1 MEHLVIVGAGQSAIQ
16 CITSLRK
23 EDYPGLITLV
33 GEEEHLPYQRP
44 PLSKGFLED
53 TVSNERLYFKK
64 LEFFVENKVQLKL
77 GTKAEEIDIENNN
90 IHLSDNTKLSFDKL
104 VFATGSSVRK
114 LDFPGKDLNSIH
126 YLRGLDD
133 ALSIKKDLQ
142 TRQNIVVVGAGY
154 IGLEVAAIAAKQNK
168 SVTVIEMA
176 DRVMNRTVDPQ
187 ISDYYLKLHQKN
199 GVTFKFNT
207 SLKEIVGASNPEKVI
222 CSDGTE
228 VKADMVII
236 GAGIMPNV
244 ELAENAGLS
253 CDNGI
258 IVNEFGKTDHANIY
272 ACGDCTNHPNKLLNK
287 KIRLESVHN
296 AMEQSKTVAS
306 SIINKSIEYNQIPW
320 FWSDQYDHKLQI
332 VGLSGEHDK
341 VIMRGDMSEA
351 KFMLFYTKDEKLIAV
366 DAVNNSKE
374 FLICKKLVANKVT
387 IKADEISNPDTNL
400 NDLIE

>member
-1 MEHLVIVGAGQSAIQ
+1 MENLVIVGAGQSAIQ

-90 IHLSDNTKLSFDKL
+90 IHLSDDTKLSFDKL

-142 TRQNIVVVGAGY
+142 TRQNVVVVGAGY

-187 ISDYYLKLHQKN
+187 ISDYYLNLHQKN

-207 SLKEIVGASNPEKVI
+207 SLQEIIGKNNPEKVI

-306 SIINKSIEYNQIPW
+306 SIINKSLAYNQIPW

-332 VGLSGEHDK
+332 VGLSGDHDK

-387 IKADEISNPDTNL
+387 IKPDEISNPETNL

>member
-258 IVNEFGKTDHANIY
+258 VVNEFGKTDHANIY

-306 SIINKSIEYNQIPW
+306 SIIDKSIEYNQIPW

-341 VIMRGDMSEA
+341 VIMRGDMSDA
-351 KFMLFYTKDEKLIAV
+351 KFMLLYTKDEKLIAV

>member
-114 LDFPGKDLNSIH
+114 LDFPGKDLNSIY

-258 IVNEFGKTDHANIY
+258 VVNEFGKTDHANIY

-341 VIMRGDMSEA
+341 VIMRGDMSDA
-351 KFMLFYTKDEKLIAV
+351 KFMLLYTKDEKLIAV

>member
-1 MEHLVIVGAGQSAIQ
+1 MENLVIVGAGQSAIQ

-64 LEFFVENKVQLKL
+64 LEFFIENKVKLKL

-142 TRQNIVVVGAGY
+142 ATQNIVVVGAGY

-187 ISDYYLKLHQKN
+187 ISDYYLNLHQKN

-207 SLKEIVGASNPEKVI
+207 SLKEIIGTNNPEKVV
-222 CSDGTE
+222 CSDGSE
-228 VKADMVII
+228 VAADMVVI

-258 IVNEFGKTDHANIY
+258 VVNEFGKTDHADIY

-306 SIINKSIEYNQIPW
+306 SIINKSLAYNQIPW

-332 VGLSGEHDK
+332 VGLSGDHDK

-387 IKADEISNPDTNL
+387 IKPDEISNPATNL

>member
-258 IVNEFGKTDHANIY
+258 VVNEFGKTDHANIY

-387 IKADEISNPDTNL
+387 IKPDEISNPDTNL

>member
-1 MEHLVIVGAGQSAIQ
+1 
-16 CITSLRK
+16 
-23 EDYPGLITLV
+23 
-33 GEEEHLPYQRP
+33 
-44 PLSKGFLED
+44 
-53 TVSNERLYFKK
+53 
-64 LEFFVENKVQLKL
+64 
-77 GTKAEEIDIENNN
+77 
-90 IHLSDNTKLSFDKL
+90 
-104 VFATGSSVRK
+104 
-114 LDFPGKDLNSIH
+114 
-126 YLRGLDD
+126 
-133 ALSIKKDLQ
+133 
-142 TRQNIVVVGAGY
+142 
-154 IGLEVAAIAAKQNK
+154 
-168 SVTVIEMA
+168 MA

-258 IVNEFGKTDHANIY
+258 VVNEFGKTDHANIY

-387 IKADEISNPDTNL
+387 IKPDEVSNPDTNL

>member
-222 CSDGTE
+222 CSDGAE

-258 IVNEFGKTDHANIY
+258 VVNEFGKTDHANIY

-341 VIMRGDMSEA
+341 VIMRGDMSDA
-351 KFMLFYTKDEKLIAV
+351 KFMLLYTKDEKLIAV

>member
-1 MEHLVIVGAGQSAIQ
+1 MENLVIVGAGQSAIQ

-23 EDYPGLITLV
+23 EDYSGLITLV

-64 LEFFVENKVQLKL
+64 LEFFIENKVQLKL

-142 TRQNIVVVGAGY
+142 TKQNIVVVGAGY

-187 ISDYYLKLHQKN
+187 ISDYYLNLHQKN
-199 GVTFKFNT
+199 GVTFKLNT
-207 SLKEIVGASNPEKVI
+207 SLKEIVGTNNPEKVI

-228 VKADMVII
+228 VQADMVII

-258 IVNEFGKTDHANIY
+258 VVNEFGKTDHANIY

-306 SIINKSIEYNQIPW
+306 SIINKSLAYNQIPW

-332 VGLSGEHDK
+332 VGLSGDHDK
-341 VIMRGDMSEA
+341 VTMRGDMSEA
-351 KFMLFYTKDEKLIAV
+351 KFMMFYTKDEKLIAV

-387 IKADEISNPDTNL
+387 IKPDEISNPATNL

>member
-222 CSDGTE
+222 CSDGAE

-258 IVNEFGKTDHANIY
+258 VVNEFGKTDHANIY

-341 VIMRGDMSEA
+341 VIMRGDMSDA
-351 KFMLFYTKDEKLIAV
+351 KFMLLYTKDEKLIAV

-387 IKADEISNPDTNL
+387 IKPDEISNPDTNL

>member
-258 IVNEFGKTDHANIY
+258 VVNEFGKTDHANIY

-341 VIMRGDMSEA
+341 VIMRGDMSDA
-351 KFMLFYTKDEKLIAV
+351 KFMLLYTKDEKLIAV

-387 IKADEISNPDTNL
+387 IKPDEISNPETNL

>member
-258 IVNEFGKTDHANIY
+258 VVNEFGKTDHANIY

-351 KFMLFYTKDEKLIAV
+351 KFMLLYTKDEKLIAV

-387 IKADEISNPDTNL
+387 IKPDEISNPDTNL